1 MANKFKEPYKHQ
13 KENNFRVKQ
22 AVTIIIYN

>member
-1 MANKFKEPYKHQ
+1 MANKFKAPYKYQ
-13 KENNFRVKQ
+13 KENNIRLKQ